1 MATTAQAALTEQP
14 QTPHWFLGFLRSELA
29 PYPGRTATVGR
40 ITLAVVVT
48 LILVMTF
55 RIPVIPM
62 TLYMVFLISR
72 ETPSAAFKSTAVS
85 ILAIGAGI
93 ATLLAG
99 MILFAD
105 YPPMN
110 FLFLNGI
117 FFVLFFLVRVM
128 AQRSA
133 ATNMGLGIYSGAV
146 VWSSP
151 FPAELHVERTA
162 WVLASLS
169 LGLAVALIVE
179 LIFVRRGPAEEVLAG
194 IDQRM
199 SALETLLLSYAEKG
213 AEAANT
219 PAARAIATLA
229 TVGTGRLRRQMRSA
243 ENGYAKLRQYYAEL
257 HTVIA
262 LVGRLVDVSAT
273 LQIFGEL
280 TGRERERMRRLA
292 GEIGRIR
299 RSISER
305 QRPDP
310 VRYTVSREPSPEI
323 PLLPEL
329 ERAASFIPQA
339 FSPAEAGAINVI
351 APIDEEPRTRVF
363 VADAFSNPEYIRFA
377 VKGCLATT
385 ICYIIYTAIAW
396 PSISTC
402 VITCLVT
409 ALSTLGA
416 SHQRLALRLSGATL
430 GGLVLGIGSV
440 AFIMPEMQ
448 SITPIALLVGAVSA
462 LGAWFATSSPRLS
475 YFGLQTCLAFY
486 LTAFQGFTNSTSLK
500 PAWDHFVGVLLGLGV
515 MWVVFEHLWPER
527 ASEGMLRGFASNLR
541 LLAQLANVLEA
552 GNRERA
558 IRNARRLRELV
569 NFGFAE
575 VHSHADT
582 VVFEFGPLRK
592 AHLALREHI
601 LRWQAAARTLFL
613 LEIAIVQY
621 RIQIDYNTVPK
632 SVKQAQS
639 QFDTI
644 LSAALRSIADE
655 IDNVS
660 SAPYVPDLRPA
671 LEHLEGKLMEWY
683 ETLPEGK
690 LSARAH
696 GILTLSDQLVNLMEN
711 MARDVETGG
720 RDESSASG
728 HNGGEYVLEN

>member
-1 MATTAQAALTEQP
+1 MATTAQAALADQSEA
-14 QTPHWFLGFLRSELA
+14 PHWFSKFLRSELA
-29 PYPGRTATVGR
+29 PYPGRAAAVAR

-72 ETPSAAFKSTAVS
+72 ETPSAAVKSTVVS
-85 ILAIGAGI
+85 ILAIAAGI

-99 MILFAD
+99 MVLFAD

-128 AQRSA
+128 AQRTA
-133 ATNMGLGIYSGAV
+133 ATNMGLAIYSGTV
-146 VWSSP
+146 LWSSP

-162 WVLASLS
+162 WVLGSLS
-169 LGLAVALIVE
+169 LGLGVALIVE
-179 LIFVRRGPAEEVLAG
+179 LIFVRHGPAEEILTG
-194 IDQRM
+194 LDQRL
-199 SALETLLLSYAEKG
+199 SAVEKLLLSYAELG
-213 AEAANT
+213 ADAANT
-219 PAARAIATLA
+219 SAAREIVTLA

-273 LQIFGEL
+273 LQVRGEL
-280 TGRERERMRRLA
+280 TWREQERLRRLAVEIGRMRRNIDEA
-292 GEIGRIR
+292 
-299 RSISER
+299 

-310 VRYTVSREPSPEI
+310 VDYPVSREPSPEI

-339 FSPAEAGAINVI
+339 FSPAESAAINVV
-351 APIDEEPRTRVF
+351 APIDEVPRTRVF
-363 VADAFSNPEYIRFA
+363 VADAFSNPEHIRFA

-396 PSISTC
+396 PGISTC

-416 SHQRLALRLSGATL
+416 SHQRLTLRLAGATL

-440 AFIMPEMQ
+440 ALVMPDMQ

-515 MWVVFEHLWPER
+515 MWLVFEHLWPER
-527 ASEGMLRGFASNLR
+527 AAEGMLRGFASNLR
-541 LLAQLANVLEA
+541 LLAQLATVIES
-552 GNRERA
+552 GDREHA
-558 IRNARRLRELV
+558 IRTARRLRELI
-569 NFGFAE
+569 NAGFAE

-592 AHLALREHI
+592 SHVALREHI
-601 LRWQAAARTLFL
+601 LRWQAYARTLFL
-613 LEIAIVQY
+613 VEIAITQY
-621 RIQIDYNTVPK
+621 RIQIDYSAIPR
-632 SVKQAQS
+632 SVIEAKTR
-639 QFDTI
+639 FDTI
-644 LSAALRSIADE
+644 VSGALRSIADQ
-655 IDNVS
+655 IDGVT

-671 LEHLEGKLMEWY
+671 LEQLEAKLTEWY
-683 ETLPEGK
+683 EGLPQGK
-690 LSARAH
+690 LSARTH
-696 GILTLSDQLVNLMEN
+696 GILTLSEQLVTILEN
-711 MARDVETGG
+711 MARDVEGGG
-720 RDESSASG
+720 RDELTA
-728 HNGGEYVLEN
+728 EADYVLEN